1 MIENRE
7 TGVGKMYEEEI
18 LDELREMNRR
28 LANLERLLLVGR
40 DFGGSDFAGCLT
52 RIMYGVEE

>member
-1 MIENRE
+1 
-7 TGVGKMYEEEI
+7 MYEEEI

-28 LANLERLLLVGR
+28 LANLEQLFLKDRA
-40 DFGGSDFAGCLT
+40 FGGSDFSGAIT